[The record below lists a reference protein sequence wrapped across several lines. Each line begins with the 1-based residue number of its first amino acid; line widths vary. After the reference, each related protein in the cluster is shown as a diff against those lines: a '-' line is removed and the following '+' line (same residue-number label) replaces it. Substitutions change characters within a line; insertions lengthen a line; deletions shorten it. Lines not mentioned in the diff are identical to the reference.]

1 MHGLP
6 ATMWWTLKTMPSACF
21 TDVLR
26 WVKEELGLSY
36 QLDNKSDDDLNRM
49 YPTLVQRK
57 SVLRPLLIQRNC
69 EKGLA
74 VPKVMSRVR
83 GSV

>member
-1 MHGLP
+1 
-6 ATMWWTLKTMPSACF
+6 MPSACF

-36 QLDNKSDDDLNRM
+36 QLEKLTDDDLNGM
-49 YPTLVQRK
+49 YPNLVQRK

-74 VPKVMSRVR
+74 VPKVMSRGW
-83 GSV
+83 GSGRTCG